1 MRIKALS
8 ALMAVMVGSTGAISF
23 SSPSLMLADANGDQ
37 LVDILDLQLVIAAA
51 LNQKEAAARAD
62 VNGDGRVDVL
72 DFQYILQQAQAQSPD
87 QQSTPPGRDTAT
99 IVLSRGQQPGTPAT
113 VRPISLITQ
122 GKRVAT
128 AALRARSVPLTIHS
142 PKEERY
148 IFQLMPN
155 APPAQEECVRW
166 MPV

>member
-1 MRIKALS
+1 MRFKALS
-8 ALMAVMVGSTGAISF
+8 AVMAAVVGSAAIF
-23 SSPSLMLADANGDQ
+23 AFLAPCLMRADTNGDQ
-37 LVDILDLQLVIAAA
+37 LVDILDLQMVIAAA
-51 LNQKEAAARAD
+51 LNQVEEARAD

-87 QQSTPPGRDTAT
+87 QQSTPPSRDTAT
-99 IVLSRGQQPGTPAT
+99 IVLSRGQQPSTPLS
-113 VRPISLITQ
+113 VRPNSLITL

-128 AALRARSVPLTIHS
+128 AALRARSVPLTIYS

-148 IFQLMPN
+148 IFRLMPN
-155 APPAQEECVRW
+155 APPAQEKCVRR